1 VSTTPD
7 GSSLLVLSAGDRIC
21 GNPEAAVTLIQ
32 YGCYACPASAILHAM
47 VPELQ
52 RQFPT
57 QLCVVFRHFPVPD
70 PTGQALHAA
79 EAAEAAGVQGQFWQM
94 HDYLFSHQDALGDGD
109 LATYAIALQ
118 LNVEQFLREI
128 RQDIYVD
135 RVKSDIVSGLQL
147 GVAQAP
153 GVFINGQRYTAALEF
168 DAVCMAIEQALQD
181 RSPSF

>member
-1 VSTTPD
+1 MSTTPD
-7 GSSLLVLSAGDRIC
+7 DLSLLLLSAGDRIR

-47 VPELQ
+47 VPDLQ
-52 RQFPT
+52 RQFPM
-57 QLCVVFRHFPVPD
+57 QLCIVFRHFPVPD

-135 RVKSDIVSGLQL
+135 RVKSDIASGLQL

-168 DAVCMAIEQALQD
+168 DAMRTAIEQALQD